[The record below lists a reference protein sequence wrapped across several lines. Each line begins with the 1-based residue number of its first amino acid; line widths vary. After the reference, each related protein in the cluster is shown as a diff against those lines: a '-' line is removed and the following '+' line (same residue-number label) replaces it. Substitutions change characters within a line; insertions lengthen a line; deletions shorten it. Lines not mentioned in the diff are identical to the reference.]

1 MTSLALGQTGASGGA
16 PQAPAPGSQT
26 TTNPPPKPQDWNWH
40 FQNTDIAQGYPA
52 FRAQYSGPNSLSDRG
67 EVQHTETLD
76 LYLGKSLWKGAEI
89 HADGLSWQ
97 GFGLSKTLGVEGFPN
112 GDAYKYGTATPYLM
126 VARLFIR
133 QTFGLGG
140 EKEDV
145 ADTPLTLAGQQDVRR
160 ITVAVGRFSPTDASD
175 TNAYAS
181 SPHTQFMNWGLINNL
196 TWDYAA
202 DSVGYAPGFT
212 VELNQPKWAL
222 RYGCFIMP
230 AIPNSFTGDD
240 EFLMWPHEGQFGPI
254 FREWAMNTEWERR
267 YAIKDHP
274 GTLRVEAWLNQAHMA
289 TYDAATEIL
298 RTDGPGADWQAAR
311 SFRYKHGFGVNW
323 DQELSKNLGAFSRL
337 GWNDGIEEA
346 WAFTDATWVGSAG
359 LSVKGDAWHRSGDT
373 FAVAGILSGA
383 STDEQRFL
391 EAGGTGILDGDGKL
405 SYSPEAVLETYYQR
419 ELRKNIWIALDYQ
432 FVANPAFNADRGPV
446 SIFGIRLHGEF

>member
-1 MTSLALGQTGASGGA
+1 
-16 PQAPAPGSQT
+16 
-26 TTNPPPKPQDWNWH
+26 
-40 FQNTDIAQGYPA
+40 
-52 FRAQYSGPNSLSDRG
+52 
-67 EVQHTETLD
+67 
-76 LYLGKSLWKGAEI
+76 
-89 HADGLSWQ
+89 
-97 GFGLSKTLGVEGFPN
+97 
-112 GDAYKYGTATPYLM
+112 
-126 VARLFIR
+126 
-133 QTFGLGG
+133 
-140 EKEDV
+140 
-145 ADTPLTLAGQQDVRR
+145 
-160 ITVAVGRFSPTDASD
+160 
-175 TNAYAS
+175 
-181 SPHTQFMNWGLINNL
+181 MNWGLINNL